1 MTRTRPSWEK
11 INRHART
18 TTRRRRRR
26 ARRRGRRARGRRRH
40 FRHALRVIARAVVV
54 ADARTNADGTGDWGA
69 WATNRQ
75 SAWRRRVIIVV
86 AAHAR
91 RARARMIS
99 VHIYPTMRDDAD
111 DGGGGGGGA
120 NDAARADD
128 AAAFRARYRHR
139 APVVFRGAL
148 GDGERAS
155 VAWRDCD
162 AFIRTVCG
170 EEGEEARCE
179 ALVAREA
186 SVFLKFLK
194 CDCEVREMRVASAA
208 REVFGGASSST
219 TKMYCRARVS
229 ARCAEVAGID
239 FIARVFDEDATLAN
253 SRVWF
258 GRGGYVT
265 PLHYDLCHGF
275 LAQKVGRKTF
285 TLFAPD
291 DFRKLYPRRDRPEVS
306 RVDYDA
312 YASGDAR
319 QREKF
324 PDFAD
329 AHAMVVTLE
338 PGDVLYTPPFWWH
351 HVRSMDDG
359 DGDGNGVVVSVL
371 VPFDLSPGEA
381 KHMCHFV

>member
-1 MTRTRPSWEK
+1 
-11 INRHART
+11 
-18 TTRRRRRR
+18 
-26 ARRRGRRARGRRRH
+26 
-40 FRHALRVIARAVVV
+40 
-54 ADARTNADGTGDWGA
+54 
-69 WATNRQ
+69 
-75 SAWRRRVIIVV
+75 
-86 AAHAR
+86 
-91 RARARMIS
+91 MIS
-99 VHIYPTMRDDAD
+99 THIYPAMRDDVGD
-111 DGGGGGGGA
+111 DVGDGGA
-120 NDAARADD
+120 TNDAARADD

-155 VAWRDCD
+155 AAWRDCD

-170 EEGEEARCE
+170 DDEGEEARCE
-179 ALVAREA
+179 VLVAREA
-186 SVFLKFLK
+186 EVFLK
-194 CDCEVREMRVASAA
+194 CDCEVREMSVGSAA
-208 REVFGGASSST
+208 REVFGGASS

-312 YASGDAR
+312 YARGDAR

-329 AHAMVVTLE
+329 ADAMVVTLD

-351 HVRSMDDG
+351 HVASRADDDG
-359 DGDGNGVVVSVL
+359 DGAVVSVL
-371 VPFDLSPGEA
+371 VPFDLALDEA